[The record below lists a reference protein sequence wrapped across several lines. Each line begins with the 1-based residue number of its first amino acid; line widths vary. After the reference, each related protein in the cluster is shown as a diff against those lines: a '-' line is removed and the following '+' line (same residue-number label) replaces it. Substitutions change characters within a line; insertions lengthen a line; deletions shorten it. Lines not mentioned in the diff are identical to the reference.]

1 MAGHAGPRKHAG
13 EKTPGHDDLKT
24 QDQKHGE
31 GRERRD

>member
-1 MAGHAGPRKHAG
+1 MADHSGPWKHAG

-24 QDQKHGE
+24 QDHEHGE